1 MNFRK
6 YFRIILWLVV
16 LFGAVVAIGPSFTDG
31 FDSNLEFGIEIEG
44 GSWINLALEGNII
57 QADGDRDAIVD
68 YFLANAL
75 EGATFSV
82 SESTDDY
89 ILYAVQDAVEEAIT
103 WAAVTVDTDANTIKV
118 EASEMGAV
126 AQMLEAVTDGS
137 MVTVFGMDNEQW
149 YEVRRSLTD
158 EEETIALDMTDSEFE
173 GYLKDWY
180 QGELGS
186 LVTITA
192 LENRVSPET
201 TEDTADIISTKL
213 NYLGLSDIPV
223 KTIEDNRYI
232 SIEFAGKELGEAE
245 ALVTEQGKF
254 EIKIVVSE
262 PADETESR
270 VYELIVDGGNI
281 ETVDHY
287 TKSIST
293 GQWYVPFTL
302 TSDGAQS
309 FVDKCIEFG
318 ARTDPDAHHIV
329 MLLDDM
335 VIFDAPI
342 NTTLAQS
349 IEDGT
354 WAKDGGLQASFG
366 YDEED
371 GYKARNLW
379 IQMNA
384 GALPVKQRII
394 TKGYTS
400 PVLGDVFLRQI
411 LYAGIGAI
419 LAVGIIVYLRYGT
432 PKIVLPLL
440 ATAFS
445 ETIIVLGIAV
455 LINHQLD
462 LPSIAGVLATLGT
475 GVDQMVIISD
485 EVLRGEDAGSSTKKL
500 RTSLSKRVS
509 NAFSIIF
516 ASAATTI
523 VAMTP
528 LAYMQLGVLRG
539 FAIVTIIGILV
550 GIFITRPSY
559 AKIINI
565 LMGKETSTK
574 G

>member
-1 MNFRK
+1 
-6 YFRIILWLVV
+6 
-16 LFGAVVAIGPSFTDG
+16 
-31 FDSNLEFGIEIEG
+31 
-44 GSWINLALEGNII
+44 
-57 QADGDRDAIVD
+57 
-68 YFLANAL
+68 
-75 EGATFSV
+75 
-82 SESTDDY
+82 
-89 ILYAVQDAVEEAIT
+89 
-103 WAAVTVDTDANTIKV
+103 
-118 EASEMGAV
+118 
-126 AQMLEAVTDGS
+126 
-137 MVTVFGMDNEQW
+137 
-149 YEVRRSLTD
+149 
-158 EEETIALDMTDSEFE
+158 
-173 GYLKDWY
+173 
-180 QGELGS
+180 
-186 LVTITA
+186 
-192 LENRVSPET
+192 
-201 TEDTADIISTKL
+201 
-213 NYLGLSDIPV
+213 
-223 KTIEDNRYI
+223 
-232 SIEFAGKELGEAE
+232 
-245 ALVTEQGKF
+245 
-254 EIKIVVSE
+254 
-262 PADETESR
+262 
-270 VYELIVDGGNI
+270 
-281 ETVDHY
+281 
-287 TKSIST
+287 
-293 GQWYVPFTL
+293 
-302 TSDGAQS
+302 
-309 FVDKCIEFG
+309 
-318 ARTDPDAHHIV
+318 
-329 MLLDDM
+329 
-335 VIFDAPI
+335 
-342 NTTLAQS
+342 
-349 IEDGT
+349 
-354 WAKDGGLQASFG
+354 
-366 YDEED
+366 
-371 GYKARNLW
+371 
-379 IQMNA
+379 MNA